1 MEYRKLISFGKNSFV
16 VSLPKA
22 WVRSNKLKKGDL
34 IYIQEGTANL
44 VLRPNAVEN
53 IEEQEIVINVDGK
66 TKSQIQREIIPAYIN
81 NFTSI
86 VLSGGDIKHKAQ
98 EIEPVIQNLIA
109 LEILEQNSSKIQS
122 KVFLNMK
129 EISVQDL
136 IRKMDVIIRSMFT
149 DCQNMFKED
158 TYENINHRDK
168 DVNRLSY
175 LIFRAVNY
183 GFANQAFYLKKF
195 NLSAPQLLNVHLLTY
210 HLEAI
215 ADDVRRVARYM
226 QKIELDKKTEE
237 EFHQILTR
245 VKNNYLGTLKGYY
258 SKDVGMAHNI
268 AALKNPLI
276 EDIEN
281 FFMANRDKEWSG
293 YLVTHLKRLTTN
305 IHKMGR
311 MTYQ

>member
-34 IYIQEGTANL
+34 IYIQEGPANL
-44 VLRPNAVEN
+44 VLRPNAAET

-86 VLSGGDIKHKAQ
+86 VLSGSEIKNKAQ

-109 LEILEQNSSKIQS
+109 LEILEQNSSKIQA

-129 EISVQDL
+129 EISVADL
-136 IRKMDVIIRSMFT
+136 IRKMDVIIRSMLT
-149 DCQNMFKED
+149 DCANMFVED

-175 LIFRAVNY
+175 LIFRSVNF
-183 GFANQAFYLKKF
+183 GFINQAFYLKKF
-195 NLSAPQLLNVHLLTY
+195 NLSAAQLLKTHLLTY

-226 QKIELDKKTEE
+226 QKAKFDKKTQDR
-237 EFHQILTR
+237 FNLLLAR
-245 VKNNYLGTLKGYY
+245 VRENYLGTLKGYY
-258 SKDVGMAHNI
+258 ANDWDMAHKI
-268 AALKNPLI
+268 AATKRPLI
-276 EDIEN
+276 EDIEQ
-281 FFMANRDKEWSG
+281 FFMDNRDKEWSG
-293 YLVTHLKRLTTN
+293 YLITHFKRLSTN